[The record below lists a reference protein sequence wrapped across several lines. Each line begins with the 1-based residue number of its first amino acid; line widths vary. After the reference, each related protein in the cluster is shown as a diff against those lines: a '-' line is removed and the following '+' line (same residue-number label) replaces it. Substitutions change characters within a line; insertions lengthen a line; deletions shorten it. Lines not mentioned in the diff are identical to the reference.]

1 MMYDFPMS
9 LVGSNEIEF
18 FVRCEILLVDGK
30 TPCTL
35 LHSLMFRTLD
45 GSILRS
51 LYIWSMGYKLGKLKY
66 LTFMLYKN
74 LYKENE
80 RKVVDWGGTS

>member
-30 TPCTL
+30 TLCTS
-35 LHSLMFRTLD
+35 LHFFMFSILD

-51 LYIWSMGYKLGKLKY
+51 LYDPFPDAYLGDIKY
-66 LTFMLYKN
+66 
-74 LYKENE
+74 
-80 RKVVDWGGTS
+80 

>member
-35 LHSLMFRTLD
+35 LYFFMFSTLN
-45 GSILRS
+45 GSILSS
-51 LYIWSMGYKLGKLKY
+51 LYDASSRCLSRLSEMLNFYVVQKLI
-66 LTFMLYKN
+66 F
-74 LYKENE
+74 
-80 RKVVDWGGTS
+80 

>member
-18 FVRCEILLVDGK
+18 FVRCEIILVDGK

-35 LHSLMFRTLD
+35 LHLFMFSTLD
-45 GSILRS
+45 GSILSS
-51 LYIWSMGYKLGKLKY
+51 LYDSSLGDYLGEIKY
-66 LTFMLYKN
+66 
-74 LYKENE
+74 
-80 RKVVDWGGTS
+80 

>member
-35 LHSLMFRTLD
+35 LYSFMSSTLN
-45 GSILRS
+45 GSILGS
-51 LYIWSMGYKLGKLKY
+51 LYDSSLGDYLGEIKY
-66 LTFMLYKN
+66 QLICCTKTY
-74 LYKENE
+74 
-80 RKVVDWGGTS
+80 